1 MNNALTVR
9 PHPSTDEW
17 NMYKEMAK
25 PFHGAHCFGV
35 ANVDQ
40 AVAIIIKGHY
50 LGFDPAASLEF
61 IQVVDGR
68 PALSPR
74 GMLAILHSH
83 PECECI
89 KIEDQADAQGNPT
102 ACTVY
107 MKRKNGFEHTITF
120 SMEDATRA
128 GLVKPDS
135 NWKKYPANMLRWRA
149 VGFCADV
156 VFPDIIGGMK
166 RADEFG
172 ANISPDGDVVEG
184 TWAEVA
190 DAPQATAQPASQPAQ
205 IAPQAK
211 VTLDDLLSKH
221 GAEAIMQAAGGVI
234 PGTDEQLAEVAAKLA
249 ESEAGNASH

>member
-1 MNNALTVR
+1 MSNALTVR
-9 PHPSTDEW
+9 PHPTVEEW
-17 NMYKEMAK
+17 HMYKEMA
-25 PFHGAHCFGV
+25 PVFHEARCFGV
-35 ANVDQ
+35 SNMAQ
-40 AVAIIIKGHY
+40 AAAIIVKGHY

-61 IQVVDGR
+61 IQVVDGK
-68 PALSPR
+68 PTLSPR

-102 ACTVY
+102 ACTIY

-120 SMEDATRA
+120 SIEDAKRA
-128 GLVKPDS
+128 GLVKS
-135 NWKKYPANMLRWRA
+135 GGNWEKYPANMLRWRA
-149 VGFCADV
+149 IGFCADV

-184 TWAEVA
+184 TWQPVVEPPR
-190 DAPQATAQPASQPAQ
+190 PQPQPDPQPAQ
-205 IAPQAK
+205 IEAK
-211 VTLDDLLSKH
+211 VSLNELVTKY
-221 GAEAIMQAAGGVI
+221 GAEAIMAAAGGVI

-249 ESEAGNASH
+249 EGEAQNA

>member
-61 IQVVDGR
+61 IQIVDGR

-89 KIEDQADAQGNPT
+89 KIEDQADREGNPT

-120 SMEDATRA
+120 TIQDAERA
-128 GLVKPDS
+128 GLVKPDG

-149 VGFCADV
+149 IGFCADV

-184 TWAEVA
+184 TWQPVVEPPRPQPQP
-190 DAPQATAQPASQPAQ
+190 APQPGQ
-205 IAPQAK
+205 IEAK
-211 VTLDDLLSKH
+211 VSLNELVTKY
-221 GAEAIMQAAGGVI
+221 GAEAVMAAAGGTI
-234 PGTDEQLAEVAAKLA
+234 PGTDEQVAEVAVKL
-249 ESEAGNASH
+249 EAGNASS

>member
-9 PHPSTDEW
+9 PHPTVKEW
-17 NMYKEMAK
+17 NMYKEMA
-25 PFHGAHCFGV
+25 PIFHRAHCFGV
-35 ANVDQ
+35 SNVEQ
-40 AVAIIIKGHY
+40 AAAIIVKGHY

-61 IQVVDGR
+61 IQVVDGK
-68 PALSPR
+68 PTLSPR

-89 KIEDQADAQGNPT
+89 KIEDQADREGNPT

-120 SMEDATRA
+120 TMQDAERA
-128 GLVKPDS
+128 GLVKPDG

-149 VGFCADV
+149 IGFCTDV

-184 TWAEVA
+184 SWQPVTEQPTPPP
-190 DAPQATAQPASQPAQ
+190 APV
-205 IAPQAK
+205 IEAPK
-211 VTLDDLLSKH
+211 PTVTLNDLVTRY
-221 GAEAIMQAAGGVI
+221 GAEAIMQANDGVI
-234 PGTDEQLAEVAAKLA
+234 PGSDEQLAEVAAKLA
-249 ESEAGNASH
+249 ESEAENASH